1 MGWIWWAPAF
11 SAPVYLF
18 PNLVL
23 ARTLDKGI
31 SAFKRFAKKG
41 EISGED
47 AFVLGSSFGFPI
59 DLTVLMAEEQGLVV
73 DEAAYEE
80 KMATFRDQSKAS
92 KGGAHM
98 HIRGQGSGSCCRGLP

>member
-1 MGWIWWAPAF
+1 M
-11 SAPVYLF
+11 
-18 PNLVL
+18 
-23 ARTLDKGI
+23 DKGI
-31 SAFKRFAKKG
+31 TAFKRFAKKG
-41 EISGED
+41 KISGED

-98 HIRGQGSGSCCRGLP
+98 HISGKGRVVAEKIQATRKPLVEKMKTEKSYDGKQ